1 MLPKWINTKNVV
13 CAIIFLL
20 ILLFIPKII
29 NIFLLFY
36 GAFVVTSSMEPFIEK
51 LQKYIGR
58 KPAAAIIVLLFFIL
72 SILMLIPLIIAAIH
86 QIISFIQTLPELLDN
101 TIQILYAKTIW
112 GHKLTDLI
120 DLQDVINSMGG
131 FTQNIVNKSIDFTVN
146 FAQISVFLFVFT
158 MIVFYFAM
166 DKEYIEEKFSQF
178 FPNEVK
184 DSAKNILSNI
194 SGRVGAY
201 VRTQVIAMIAV
212 GFMVMIGLMI
222 LGIKYAFLLGLIS
235 GILDIIPIIGPA
247 IALIAI
253 IFVAYSAGWVKI
265 LLAIAIFLLCQQL
278 SNYVVRPFLFG
289 KFMSLHPLTLL
300 LALFIAQK
308 YLGIIGVILSPAI
321 ASTVCVLVDE
331 LYIKKINTEGTQ
343 FIEENSSD
351 GD

>member
-20 ILLFIPKII
+20 VILCIPKII

-36 GAFVVTSSMEPFIEK
+36 AAFVVTSSMEPFIEK
-51 LQKYIGR
+51 LQKYTGR
-58 KPAAAIIVLLFFIL
+58 KPAAAIIVLAFFIL
-72 SILMLIPLIIAAIH
+72 SILMLIPIIIAGVH
-86 QIISFIQTLPELLDN
+86 QIIAFIQTLPDTMNN
-101 TIQILYAKTIW
+101 TMQMLSAKTLW

-120 DLQDVINSMGG
+120 DLQDVINTMGG

-146 FAQISVFLFVFT
+146 IAQISVFLVVFT

-166 DKEYIEEKFSQF
+166 DKEYIDEKFSQF
-178 FPNEVK
+178 FPPEVK
-184 DSAKNILSNI
+184 ENAKNILNNI

-201 VRTQVIAMIAV
+201 VRTQAIAMVAV

-253 IFVAYSAGWVKI
+253 VLVAYSAGWIKV
-265 LLAIAIFLLCQQL
+265 LLAIAIFLICQQL

-308 YLGIIGVILSPAI
+308 YLGIIGIILSPAI
-321 ASTVCVLVDE
+321 ASTICVLVDE

-343 FIEENSSD
+343 FIEEKPSD
-351 GD
+351 GN